1 MQSEHKYNW
10 KNLACLLAYGLLC
23 YAFCFVVWTVFR
35 TETGNGDNVE
45 HLHATWLV
53 AQGKVPYKDFF
64 EHHNP
69 FIWLFFSPFVTF
81 SSRILTLLDA
91 AFVTGVVTGGLTFWV
106 VYKICTKFF
115 ASSFASLV
123 SLLVLCPP
131 YYYIFCFN
139 YNPDTFM
146 ALFFAIGLYFLFS
159 YLQKRT
165 LFSLC
170 FAFEAFFF
178 AFFSTQK
185 ILIILAFLGIITLYL
200 FYKNKVPLKDVL
212 YALSLPIL
220 SLALFIAWLYYH
232 DALGVYW
239 LSNYPFNVIMQKYYG
254 YKKIDVM
261 DYQMTIFS
269 VALALVSV
277 MFFFW
282 RMSVF
287 YKIIAILFVVELPM
301 RCFYFSIAPY
311 YLLPLM
317 IYVCC
322 LNSVLIDWLMKRK
335 YVIVYVFLAVGVY
348 YAAISPSRY
357 VAVRGT
363 DRKFARYLSNTLTP
377 CDYVISSYLGNQG
390 ITSKNAGYYWAMFG
404 HVDLAGEETGI
415 ATHPDLDATAR
426 KYLPKMLYGGVYW
439 NSYEQHRGNNVP
451 VQQISPEFIE
461 QYYLPTSFSDFYV
474 LKYEYRQKDCQYD
487 KQRKEWRYAD

>member
-1 MQSEHKYNW
+1 MQSEHKYSLRP
-10 KNLACLLAYGLLC
+10 LAYFLAYGLLC
-23 YAFCFVVWTVFR
+23 YAIVFAIWTVFK

-53 AQGKVPYKDFF
+53 AQGKIPYKDFF

-69 FIWLFFSPFVTF
+69 FVWLFFAPFITF
-81 SSRILTLLDA
+81 SSHILTLLDT
-91 AFVTGVVTGGLTFWV
+91 AFVVGILAGIATFWV

-115 ASSFASLV
+115 ASSLASLV
-123 SLLVLCPP
+123 SLLILCPP

-146 ALFFAIGLYFLFS
+146 ALFFAVGLYFLFS

-170 FAFEAFFF
+170 VAFEAFFF

-185 ILIILAFLGIITLYL
+185 ILVVLAFLGLITLYL
-200 FYKNKVPLKDVL
+200 FYKTKVPFKDVL
-212 YALSLPIL
+212 YALLLPIL
-220 SLALFIAWLYYH
+220 SLLLFVAWLYYH
-232 DALGVYW
+232 DALGLYW
-239 LSNYPFNVIMQKYYG
+239 LSNYPFNVVMQKYYG
-254 YKKIDVM
+254 DKKIDVM
-261 DYQMTIFS
+261 DYKM
-269 VALALVSV
+269 VAFAVSLAIVSV
-277 MFFFW
+277 LYFFR
-282 RMSVF
+282 RMNIF
-287 YKIIAILFVVELPM
+287 YRVLAILFAIELPM

-322 LNSVLIDWLMKRK
+322 LNSVLIDWLMNKK
-335 YVIVYVFLAVGVY
+335 FIIIFAFLIIGIY
-348 YAAISPSRY
+348 YATISVSQY
-357 VAVRGT
+357 VSVRGT
-363 DRKFARYLSNTLTP
+363 NRKFAQYLSNTLNP

-390 ITSKNAGYYWAMFG
+390 ITSKNADYYWAMYG
-404 HVDLAGEETGI
+404 HVDLAGEEVGLAPI
-415 ATHPDLDATAR
+415 PDLSNIAR
-426 KYLPKMLYGGVYW
+426 KYLPKMIFGGVFW
-439 NSYEQHRGNNVP
+439 NSYEDHRGNHIP
-451 VQQISPEFIE
+451 VQQIAPEIIE
-461 QYYLPTSFSDFYV
+461 QYYFPSPFADFYV